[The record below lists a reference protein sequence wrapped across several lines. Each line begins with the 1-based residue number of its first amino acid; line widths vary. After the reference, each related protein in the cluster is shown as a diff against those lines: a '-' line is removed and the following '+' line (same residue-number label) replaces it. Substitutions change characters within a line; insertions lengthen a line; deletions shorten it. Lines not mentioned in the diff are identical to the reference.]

1 MKTCD
6 HDFEPKEE
14 RLAARSP
21 LRRGAR
27 RRGFTLLEILVSLA
41 IVALVLVAMN
51 TFVFS
56 MGELWGRNTDLRL
69 FELHVRNV
77 TRFLERELSTA
88 ALPPF
93 ASVTEQGISVQE
105 IRPQT
110 GMTDNFLSFELPEGS
125 RLLTWPERPLP
136 DVVCA
141 LAVRDREGLYLLW
154 HSRLEKNFKEDAPR
168 ETVITPLVTEMSY
181 DYYDADFKNWKN
193 ERALRKNASGQMVV
207 PQRIRLK
214 FAYSGRMIDSVIGLP
229 TVGQGMPML

>member
-14 RLAARSP
+14 RLTARSP

-27 RRGFTLLEILVSLA
+27 RAFTLLEILVSLA

-110 GMTDNFLSFELPEGS
+110 GMTDNFLTFELPEGS
-125 RLLTWPERPLP
+125 RLLMWPERPLP

-214 FAYSGRMIDSVIGLP
+214 FTYSGRTIDSVIGLP

>member
-14 RLAARSP
+14 RLTARSP

-27 RRGFTLLEILVSLA
+27 RAFTLLEILVSLA

-214 FAYSGRMIDSVIGLP
+214 FTYSGRTIDSVIGLP

>member
-1 MKTCD
+1 MKTSD

-27 RRGFTLLEILVSLA
+27 RAFTLLEILVSLA

-193 ERALRKNASGQMVV
+193 ERVLRKNASGQMVV

-214 FAYSGRMIDSVIGLP
+214 FAYSGRTIDSVIGLP